1 MNAKTE
7 DRLVNT
13 IVTII
18 MCSVIVVSFY
28 TLYYA
33 AINALN
39 DAGDIQKNGFIYLLP
54 RVFTWD
60 NLKLVFSDK
69 ELIHAFGV
77 TVARTI
83 IGTFTSVLFT
93 AIVSYPL
100 SCPNLVGRRIYM
112 RIGTLTMYF
121 NGGLIPTF
129 LVFNSL
135 HLIDSFWVY
144 ILPMMFSFFNA
155 IIFINFFRTIPYSLI
170 EAARIDGANDWTIFW
185 KIVFPLSKPVVAT
198 IALFNGVN
206 QWNSWF
212 DTAYYTFD
220 KNLKTLQQVLYGIIS
235 QTEGAAMAAAKL
247 GASSMNLNTID
258 AIKYATMLISIIPIA
273 VIYPFLQKHFVS
285 GMMVGSVKE

>member
-28 TLYYA
+28 PLYYA

-100 SCPNLVGRRIYM
+100 SCHNLVGRRIYM